1 MIMTRRAKSNEP
13 SDPEG
18 VTQPMGERRNKAR
31 LAVVSPFLDKS
42 HGTERI
48 AVEWIAQIAGEFDV
62 HIYSQHVEDLDLST
76 VAWHRIPKLPGPH
89 ITNFLW
95 WFGANHLWRAWDRRA
110 KNLEYDLVYSPGVNC
125 FDADAVSVHIV
136 FAEFLRRVRPEL
148 AFTRN
153 PLRAWPLL
161 LHRRLYYRL
170 VVTLEKRVFER
181 PGTQLILTS
190 RRSAD
195 ELARFYGRQERLPLI
210 ETGLDHKA
218 FNPELRA
225 ASRAGARREIGL
237 PDETFALLLIGND
250 WRKKGLGTLL
260 DALTQLADLP
270 VQLVVVT
277 NEAAAVSQAVAQYW
291 TLREI
296 VHVLPPRKDV
306 EFYYAAADAYVGPSL
321 EDTFAL
327 PAAEAMACGL
337 PVIISA
343 RAGAADICCHG
354 VDALVLN
361 DPKDAGALAAMIR
374 RLYTDEPFR
383 ARLGEE
389 ATKTA
394 RQYTWERN
402 GRELTAIF
410 EEVLL
415 RKRKSRL
422 EGQTLT
428 QEL

>member
-1 MIMTRRAKSNEP
+1 
-13 SDPEG
+13 
-18 VTQPMGERRNKAR
+18 V
-31 LAVVSPFLDKS
+31 
-42 HGTERI
+42 
-48 AVEWIAQIAGEFDV
+48 
-62 HIYSQHVEDLDLST
+62 
-76 VAWHRIPKLPGPH
+76 
-89 ITNFLW
+89 
-95 WFGANHLWRAWDRRA
+95 
-110 KNLEYDLVYSPGVNC
+110 
-125 FDADAVSVHIV
+125 
-136 FAEFLRRVRPEL
+136 
-148 AFTRN
+148 
-153 PLRAWPLL
+153 RAWPLL

-170 VVTLEKRVFER
+170 VVALEKRVFQR
-181 PGTQLILTS
+181 PETQLILTS
-190 RRSAD
+190 RRSAE
-195 ELARFYGRQERLPLI
+195 ELARFYGRNERLPLI

-218 FNPELRA
+218 FNPELRVS
-225 ASRAGARREIGL
+225 SRAEARRAIGL
-237 PDETFALLLIGND
+237 RDETFTLLLIGND

-260 DALTQLADLP
+260 EALMQLANLP
-270 VQLVVVT
+270 VQLVVVS
-277 NEAAAVSQAVAQYW
+277 NEAAAVSQAVAQYPE
-291 TLREI
+291 LREL
-296 VHVLPPRKDV
+296 VHILPPRKDV

-343 RAGAADICCHG
+343 RAGAADIVHHG
-354 VDALVLN
+354 INALVLN

-374 RLYTDEPFR
+374 QLYADEAFR
-383 ARLGEE
+383 GHLGEE
-389 ATKTA
+389 AAKTA

>member
-1 MIMTRRAKSNEP
+1 MSAVKKKI
-13 SDPEG
+13 
-18 VTQPMGERRNKAR
+18 R

-76 VAWHRIPKLPGPH
+76 VTWHRIPKLPGPH
-89 ITNFLW
+89 IVNFLW
-95 WFGANHLWRAWDRRA
+95 WFSANHLWRAWDRRA
-110 KNLEYDLVYSPGVNC
+110 KNLDYDLVYSPGVNC

-148 AFTRN
+148 AFSRN
-153 PLRAWPLL
+153 PVKAWPLL
-161 LHRRLYYRL
+161 LHRKLYYRL
-170 VVTLEKRVFER
+170 VVALEKRVFGREE
-181 PGTQLILTS
+181 TELILTS
-190 RRSAD
+190 RRSAE
-195 ELARFYGRQERLPLI
+195 ELARFYGRRERLPLI
-210 ETGLDHKA
+210 ETGLDHQT
-218 FNPELRA
+218 FNPESRVVSRRA
-225 ASRAGARREIGL
+225 ARGEIGL
-237 PDETFALLLIGND
+237 ADETFTLLLIGND
-250 WRKKGLGTLL
+250 WRKKGLATLL
-260 DALTQLADLP
+260 DALMQLADLP
-270 VQLVVVT
+270 IHLVVVS
-277 NEAAAVSQAVAQYW
+277 NEAAAVSQAVAPYRA
-291 TLREI
+291 LRER
-296 VHVLPPRKDV
+296 VHILPPRKDV

-343 RAGAADICCHG
+343 RAGVSDIVHDG
-354 VDALVLN
+354 IDALVLN
-361 DPKDAGALAAMIR
+361 DPKNVAALATMIR
-374 RLYTDEPFR
+374 RLYTDRPFSE
-383 ARLGEE
+383 RLGEE
-389 ATKTA
+389 AAKTA

-415 RKRKSRL
+415 RKRKSRF

>member
-1 MIMTRRAKSNEP
+1 MIMKRRAKSNER
-13 SDPEG
+13 SHPEPAAEP
-18 VTQPMGERRNKAR
+18 TGERHSKAR
-31 LAVVSPFLDKS
+31 LAVVSPFLDKN

-48 AVEWIAQIAGEFDV
+48 AVEWIAQIADEFDV
-62 HIYSQHVEDLDLST
+62 HIYSQYVEDLELST
-76 VAWHRIPKLPGPH
+76 VTWHRIPKLPGPH
-89 ITNFLW
+89 IANFLW
-95 WFGANHLWRAWDRRA
+95 WFGANQVWRAWDRRA

-148 AFTRN
+148 AFARN

-170 VVTLEKRVFER
+170 VVALEKRVFQR
-181 PGTQLILTS
+181 PETQLILTS
-190 RRSAD
+190 RRSAE
-195 ELARFYGRQERLPLI
+195 ELGRFYGRRERLPLI
-210 ETGLDHKA
+210 ETGLDHKV
-218 FNPELRA
+218 FNPELRV
-225 ASRAGARREIGL
+225 ASRAGARREVGL
-237 PDETFALLLIGND
+237 RDETFALLLIGND

-270 VQLVVVT
+270 VRLVVVS
-277 NEAAAVSQAVAQYW
+277 NEAAVVSQAVAQYPEVQE
-291 TLREI
+291 L
-296 VHVLPPRKDV
+296 VHVLPQRKDV

-343 RAGAADICCHG
+343 RAGAADICHDG

-361 DPKDAGALAAMIR
+361 DPKDAGALATMIR
-374 RLYTDEPFR
+374 RLYSDEQFR
-383 ARLGEE
+383 DRLGVE
-389 ATKTA
+389 AAKTA
-394 RQYTWERN
+394 RQYTWESN

-410 EEVLL
+410 EEILL
-415 RKRKSRL
+415 RKRQSRL

>member
-1 MIMTRRAKSNEP
+1 MNAAK
-13 SDPEG
+13 
-18 VTQPMGERRNKAR
+18 KIR
-31 LAVVSPFLDKS
+31 LVVVSPFLDKS

-48 AVEWIAQIAGEFDV
+48 AVEWIAQIAGEFEV
-62 HIYSQHVEDLDLST
+62 HIYSQRVEDLDLST
-76 VAWHRIPKLPGPH
+76 VNWHRIPKLPGPH
-89 ITNFLW
+89 IANFLW
-95 WFGANHLWRAWDRRA
+95 WFGANHVWRAWDRRA
-110 KNLEYDLVYSPGVNC
+110 KKLEYDLVYSPGVNC
-125 FDADAVSVHIV
+125 LDADAVSVHIV

-148 AFTRN
+148 AFARN
-153 PLRAWPLL
+153 RLRTWPLL
-161 LHRRLYYRL
+161 VHRRLYYRL
-170 VVTLEKRVFER
+170 VVALEKRVFQR
-181 PGTQLILTS
+181 PETQLILTS
-190 RRSAD
+190 RRSAE
-195 ELARFYGRQERLPLI
+195 ELAQFYGRREPLPLI
-210 ETGLDHKA
+210 ETGLDHKT

-225 ASRAGARREIGL
+225 ASRVAARQAIGL
-237 PDETFALLLIGND
+237 RDDTFTLLLIGND

-260 DALTQLADLP
+260 DALTQLRDLP
-270 VQLVVVT
+270 IRLVVVS
-277 NEAAAVSQAVAQYW
+277 NEGAAVLRAVAEYPK
-291 TLREI
+291 LREI
-296 VHVLPPRKDV
+296 VHILPPRKDV

-343 RAGAADICCHG
+343 RAGASDIVHDG
-354 VDALVLN
+354 VDALVLD
-361 DPKDAGALAAMIR
+361 DPKDVGALAKMIR
-374 RLYTDEPFR
+374 QLYADEPFR
-383 ARLGEE
+383 SRLGVE
-389 ATKTA
+389 AAKTA

>member
-1 MIMTRRAKSNEP
+1 MNVAK
-13 SDPEG
+13 
-18 VTQPMGERRNKAR
+18 KKIR

-48 AVEWIAQIAGEFDV
+48 AVEWIAQIAGDFDV
-62 HIYSQHVEDLDLST
+62 HVYSQRVEDLDLSSIT
-76 VAWHRIPKLPGPH
+76 WHRIAKLPGPH
-89 ITNFLW
+89 IFNFIW
-95 WFGANHLWRAWDRRA
+95 WFGANHVWRAWDRRV
-110 KNLEYDLVYSPGVNC
+110 KNLDYDLVYSPGVNC

-148 AFTRN
+148 AFARN
-153 PLRAWPLL
+153 PPRTWPLL

-170 VVTLEKRVFER
+170 VIALEKRVYQR
-181 PGTQLILTS
+181 PATHLILTS
-190 RRSAD
+190 RRSAE
-195 ELARFYGRQERLPLI
+195 ELARFYGRYERLPLI

-218 FNPELRA
+218 FNPELRI
-225 ASRAGARREIGL
+225 ASRTEARRKIGL
-237 PDETFALLLIGND
+237 QDETFTLLLIGND
-250 WRKKGLGTLL
+250 WRKKGLATLL

-270 VQLVVVT
+270 VQLLVVS
-277 NEAAAVSQAVAQYW
+277 NEAAAVSQAVGQYAR
-291 TLREI
+291 LSGM

-343 RAGAADICCHG
+343 RAGASDIVHDG
-354 VDALVLN
+354 IDALVLN
-361 DPKDAGALAAMIR
+361 DPKDAVALAAMIR
-374 RLYTDEPFR
+374 RLYIDER
-383 ARLGEE
+383 LRDHLGEE
-389 ATKTA
+389 AAKTA

-402 GRELTAIF
+402 GRELTAIL
-410 EEVLL
+410 EDVLL
-415 RKRKSRL
+415 RKS
-422 EGQTLT
+422 GVAAQTLT

>member
-1 MIMTRRAKSNEP
+1 MSAEKKKI
-13 SDPEG
+13 
-18 VTQPMGERRNKAR
+18 R

-62 HIYSQHVEDLDLST
+62 HIYSQHVEDLDLSS

-89 ITNFLW
+89 IVNFLW
-95 WFGANHLWRAWDRRA
+95 WFAANHLWRAWDRRA
-110 KNLEYDLVYSPGVNC
+110 KNLDYDLVYSPGVNC

-148 AFTRN
+148 AFSRN
-153 PLRAWPLL
+153 PVKAWPLL
-161 LHRRLYYRL
+161 LHRKLYYRL
-170 VVTLEKRVFER
+170 VVALEKRVFER
-181 PGTQLILTS
+181 QETELILTS
-190 RRSAD
+190 RRSAE
-195 ELARFYGRQERLPLI
+195 ELARFYGRRERLPLI
-210 ETGLDHKA
+210 KTGLDHKA
-218 FNPELRA
+218 FNPELRV
-225 ASRAGARREIGL
+225 ASRAAARREIGL
-237 PDETFALLLIGND
+237 AEETFTLLLIGND
-250 WRKKGLGTLL
+250 WRKKGLGALL
-260 DALTQLADLP
+260 DALMQMADLP
-270 VQLVVVT
+270 IHLVVVS
-277 NEAAAVSQAVAQYW
+277 NEAVAVSQAVGQYLE
-291 TLREI
+291 LRERVRI
-296 VHVLPPRKDV
+296 LPPRKDV

-343 RAGAADICCHG
+343 RAGASDIVHDG

-361 DPKDAGALAAMIR
+361 DPKDVATLAAMIR
-374 RLYTDEPFR
+374 RLYADRPFR
-383 ARLGEE
+383 ERLGEE
-389 ATKTA
+389 AAKTA

-415 RKRKSRL
+415 RKRKSRF

>member
-1 MIMTRRAKSNEP
+1 MSVEKKKI
-13 SDPEG
+13 
-18 VTQPMGERRNKAR
+18 R

-62 HIYSQHVEDLDLST
+62 HVYSQHVEDLDLAT
-76 VAWHRIPKLPGPH
+76 VAWHRIPKIPGPH
-89 ITNFLW
+89 LVNFIW
-95 WFGANHLWRAWDRRA
+95 WFAANHIWRAWDRRA
-110 KNLEYDLVYSPGVNC
+110 RNLEYELVYSPGVNC
-125 FDADAVSVHIV
+125 FDADAVSVHIL

-148 AFTRN
+148 AFSRN
-153 PLRAWPLL
+153 PVRSWPLL
-161 LHRRLYYRL
+161 VHRRLYYRL
-170 VVTLEKRVFER
+170 VVALEKRVFQREE
-181 PGTQLILTS
+181 TQLILTS
-190 RRSAD
+190 RRSAE
-195 ELARFYGRQERLPLI
+195 ELARFYGRTERLALI

-225 ASRAGARREIGL
+225 ASRADARRAIGL
-237 PDETFALLLIGND
+237 PDEAFTLLLIGND

-260 DALTQLADLP
+260 EAMMQLMDLR
-270 VQLVVVT
+270 VRLVMVS
-277 NEAAAVSQAVAQYW
+277 NEAAAVSQAVAGYPA
-291 TLREI
+291 LREK
-296 VHVLPPRKDV
+296 VHILPPRKDV
-306 EFYYAAADAYVGPSL
+306 EFYYAVADAYVGPSL

-343 RAGAADICCHG
+343 RAGAADIVHDG

-361 DPKDAGALAAMIR
+361 DPKDATALAAMIR
-374 RLYTDEPFR
+374 RLYSDAAFR
-383 ARLGEE
+383 ERLAGE
-389 ATKTA
+389 AAKTA

-402 GRELTAIF
+402 GRELTAILD
-410 EEVLL
+410 EILL
-415 RKRKSRL
+415 RKRKSRF

>member
-1 MIMTRRAKSNEP
+1 MIMTRRANSNEP

-62 HIYSQHVEDLDLST
+62 HIYSQRVEDLDLSSVT
-76 VAWHRIPKLPGPH
+76 WHHIPKFPGPH
-89 ITNFLW
+89 IVNFLC
-95 WFGANHLWRAWDRRA
+95 WFCANHVLRAWDRRA
-110 KNLEYDLVYSPGVNC
+110 KNLDYDLVYSPGVNC

-148 AFTRN
+148 AFARN
-153 PLRAWPLL
+153 PVRAWPLL
-161 LHRRLYYRL
+161 LHRRLYYWL
-170 VVTLEKRVFER
+170 VVAIEKRVFQR
-181 PGTQLILTS
+181 PETQLILTS
-190 RRSAD
+190 RRSAE
-195 ELARFYGRQERLPLI
+195 ELARFYGRHERLPLI

-218 FNPELRA
+218 FNPELRV
-225 ASRAGARREIGL
+225 ASRAEVRRTIGL
-237 PDETFALLLIGND
+237 QDETFALLLIGND

-260 DALTQLADLP
+260 DALTQLTDLP
-270 VQLVVVT
+270 VQLLVVS
-277 NEAAAVSQAVAQYW
+277 NEAAVVSQAVAQYPG
-291 TLREI
+291 LRERVRI
-296 VHVLPPRKDV
+296 LPPRKDV

-343 RAGAADICCHG
+343 RAGASDIVHDG
-354 VDALVLN
+354 IDALVLS
-361 DPKDAGALAAMIR
+361 DPKDAMALATMIR
-374 RLYTDEPFR
+374 RLYVDEPFR
-383 ARLGEE
+383 KYLGEE
-389 ATKTA
+389 AVKTT

>member
-1 MIMTRRAKSNEP
+1 MTRRAKGNEC
-13 SDPEG
+13 SDPEL
-18 VTQPMGERRNKAR
+18 VAEPISERRSKAR

-62 HIYSQHVEDLDLST
+62 HIYSQARRRSGPVDGHLASHSETSGPAHREFSVVVQREPSLARLGPSRSRISITTSYT
-76 VAWHRIPKLPGPH
+76 V
-89 ITNFLW
+89 
-95 WFGANHLWRAWDRRA
+95 
-110 KNLEYDLVYSPGVNC
+110 PGVNC
-125 FDADAVSVHIV
+125 LDADAVSVHIV

-148 AFTRN
+148 AFARN

-170 VVTLEKRVFER
+170 VIALEKRVFQR
-181 PGTQLILTS
+181 PETQLILTS
-190 RRSAD
+190 RRSAG
-195 ELARFYGRQERLPLI
+195 ELARFYGRRERLSLI

-218 FNPELRA
+218 FNPELRV
-225 ASRAGARREIGL
+225 ASRAGARRTIGL
-237 PDETFALLLIGND
+237 QDGTFTLLLIGND
-250 WRKKGLGTLL
+250 WRKKGLATLL
-260 DALTQLADLP
+260 DALTQLVDLP
-270 VQLVVVT
+270 VRLVVVS
-277 NEAAAVSQAVAQYW
+277 NEAAAVSQAVGQYAG
-291 TLREI
+291 LRDL
-296 VHVLPPRKDV
+296 VHILPPRKDV
-306 EFYYAAADAYVGPSL
+306 EFYYATADAYVGPSL

-343 RAGAADICCHG
+343 RAGASDIVHDG

-361 DPKDAGALAAMIR
+361 DPKDAGALASMIR
-374 RLYTDEPFR
+374 RLYADETFR
-383 ARLGEE
+383 KHLGEE
-389 ATKTA
+389 AAKTA

-402 GRELTAIF
+402 GRELTAIL
-410 EEVLL
+410 EEVLV

>member
-1 MIMTRRAKSNEP
+1 MGVHTGLWNNASGFRMNVAK
-13 SDPEG
+13 
-18 VTQPMGERRNKAR
+18 KKIR

-48 AVEWIAQIAGEFDV
+48 AVEWIAQIADDFDV
-62 HIYSQHVEDLDLST
+62 HVYSQSVEDLDLSRVT
-76 VAWHRIPKLPGPH
+76 WHRVPKIPGPH
-89 ITNFLW
+89 IVNFLW
-95 WFGANHLWRAWDRRA
+95 WFAANHFWRAWDRSIR
-110 KNLEYDLVYSPGVNC
+110 NLDYDLVYSPGVNC
-125 FDADAVSVHIV
+125 LDADAVSVHIV

-148 AFTRN
+148 EFARN
-153 PLRAWPLL
+153 PVRAWPLL
-161 LHRRLYYRL
+161 VHRRLYYRL
-170 VVTLEKRVFER
+170 VIALEKRVFQR
-181 PGTQLILTS
+181 SQTQLILTS

-195 ELARFYGRQERLPLI
+195 ELARFYGRHERLPLI

-218 FNPELRA
+218 FNPELRI
-225 ASRAGARREIGL
+225 ASRAHARQTIGL
-237 PDETFALLLIGND
+237 PNETFTLLLIGND
-250 WRKKGLGTLL
+250 WRKKGLAALL

-270 VQLVVVT
+270 IQLLVVT
-277 NEAAAVSQAVAQYW
+277 NEAAAVSQAVGQYAS
-291 TLREI
+291 LRGA

-343 RAGAADICCHG
+343 RAGASDIAHDG
-354 VDALVLN
+354 IDALVLH
-361 DPKDAGALAAMIR
+361 DPKDATALAAMIR
-374 RLYTDEPFR
+374 QLHDDKPFR
-383 ARLGEE
+383 DRLGEE
-389 ATKTA
+389 AAKTA

-410 EEVLL
+410 QEIVS
-415 RKRKSRL
+415 RKS
-422 EGQTLT
+422 GVATQTLT

>member
-1 MIMTRRAKSNEP
+1 MNVAKKK
-13 SDPEG
+13 
-18 VTQPMGERRNKAR
+18 VR

-62 HIYSQHVEDLDLST
+62 HIYSQRVEDLDLSSVT
-76 VAWHRIPKLPGPH
+76 WHRIPKLPGPH
-89 ITNFLW
+89 IFNFIW
-95 WFGANHLWRAWDRRA
+95 WFGANHVWRAWDRRA
-110 KNLEYDLVYSPGVNC
+110 KGLDYDLVYSPGVNC

-148 AFTRN
+148 AFARN
-153 PLRAWPLL
+153 PLRTWPLL

-170 VVTLEKRVFER
+170 VVALEKRVFQR
-181 PGTQLILTS
+181 PETQLILTS
-190 RRSAD
+190 GRSAE
-195 ELARFYGRQERLPLI
+195 ELARFYGRRERLPLI

-218 FNPELRA
+218 FNPELRV
-225 ASRAGARREIGL
+225 ASRAEARRTIGL
-237 PDETFALLLIGND
+237 ADETFTLLLIGND

-270 VQLVVVT
+270 IRLLVVS
-277 NEAAAVSQAVAQYW
+277 NEAAAVSQAVGQYAG
-291 TLREI
+291 LRGL
-296 VHVLPPRKDV
+296 VHILPPRKDV

-343 RAGAADICCHG
+343 RAGASDIVRDG

-361 DPKDAGALAAMIR
+361 DPKDVVALATMIR
-374 RLYTDEPFR
+374 RLYADEPFR
-383 ARLGEE
+383 NRLGEE
-389 ATKTA
+389 AVKTA

-402 GRELTAIF
+402 GREVTAIF

-415 RKRKSRL
+415 RKRKSRF

>member
-1 MIMTRRAKSNEP
+1 MTRPAHGNER
-13 SDPEG
+13 SHPEP
-18 VTQPMGERRNKAR
+18 VVEATTESRSKIR

-62 HIYSQHVEDLDLST
+62 HIYSQRVEDLDLSAVT
-76 VAWHRIPKLPGPH
+76 WHRIPKLHCPH
-89 ITNFLW
+89 IVNFLW
-95 WFGANHLWRAWDRRA
+95 WFGANYVRRAWDRRV
-110 KNLEYDLVYSPGVNC
+110 KRLEYDLVYSPGVNC

-148 AFTRN
+148 AFARN

-161 LHRRLYYRL
+161 MHRRLYYRL
-170 VVTLEKRVFER
+170 VIALEKRVFQR
-181 PGTQLILTS
+181 PETQLILTS
-190 RRSAD
+190 RRSAE
-195 ELARFYGRQERLPLI
+195 ELARFYGRRERLPLI

-218 FNPELRA
+218 FNPELRT
-225 ASRAGARREIGL
+225 ASRAAARQAIGL
-237 PDETFALLLIGND
+237 RAEAFTLLLIGND

-260 DALTQLADLP
+260 DALTELADLQ
-270 VQLVVVT
+270 VGLMVVS
-277 NEAAAVSQAVAQYW
+277 NEAAAVSQAVAQYPK
-291 TLREI
+291 LREM
-296 VHVLPPRKDV
+296 VRVLPPRKDV

-343 RAGAADICCHG
+343 RAGASDIVHDG

-374 RLYTDEPFR
+374 RLYADEPFR
-383 ARLGEE
+383 SRLGAE
-389 ATKTA
+389 AAKTA
-394 RQYTWERN
+394 RPYTWERN
-402 GRELTAIF
+402 GRELTAVF
-410 EEVLL
+410 EEILL

>member
-1 MIMTRRAKSNEP
+1 MSVGKKKI
-13 SDPEG
+13 
-18 VTQPMGERRNKAR
+18 R

-48 AVEWIAQIAGEFDV
+48 AVEWIAQIADEFDV
-62 HIYSQHVEDLDLST
+62 HIYSQRVEDLDLSSVT
-76 VAWHRIPKLPGPH
+76 WHRIPKVPGPH
-89 ITNFLW
+89 LVNFLW
-95 WFGANHLWRAWDRRA
+95 WFCANHIWRAWDRRA
-110 KNLEYDLVYSPGVNC
+110 RNLEYDLVYSPGVNC
-125 FDADAVSVHIV
+125 FDADAVSVHIL

-148 AFTRN
+148 AFARN
-153 PLRAWPLL
+153 PVRAWPLL

-170 VVTLEKRVFER
+170 VVALEKRVFQR
-181 PGTQLILTS
+181 PETQLILTS
-190 RRSAD
+190 RRSAE
-195 ELARFYGRQERLPLI
+195 ELARFYGRHERLPLI

-218 FNPELRA
+218 FNPGLRV
-225 ASRAGARREIGL
+225 ASRAEARRAIGL
-237 PDETFALLLIGND
+237 RDETFTLLLIGND

-260 DALTQLADLP
+260 EALTQLGDLP
-270 VQLVVVT
+270 VQLVVVS
-277 NEAAAVSQAVAQYW
+277 NEAAAVSQAVAQYAS
-291 TLREI
+291 LREM
-296 VHVLPPRKDV
+296 VHILPPRKDV

-343 RAGAADICCHG
+343 RAGAADIVHDG

-361 DPKDAGALAAMIR
+361 DPKDAGALATMIR
-374 RLYTDEPFR
+374 RLYADEAFR
-383 ARLGEE
+383 SRLGEE
-389 ATKTA
+389 AAKTT

>member
-1 MIMTRRAKSNEP
+1 MA
-13 SDPEG
+13 SDN
-18 VTQPMGERRNKAR
+18 VLKKKIR

-48 AVEWIAQIAGEFDV
+48 AVEWIAQIASEFDV
-62 HIYSQHVEDLDLST
+62 HIYSQHVEDLDLSSVT
-76 VAWHRIPKLPGPH
+76 WHRIPKLPGPH
-89 ITNFLW
+89 LVNFIW
-95 WFGANHLWRAWDRRA
+95 WFTANHIWRAWDRRA
-110 KNLEYDLVYSPGVNC
+110 KNLDYDLVYSPGVNC
-125 FDADAVSVHIV
+125 FDADAVSVHIL

-148 AFTRN
+148 AFARN
-153 PLRAWPLL
+153 PVRSWPLL

-170 VVTLEKRVFER
+170 VVSLEKRVFQRSE
-181 PGTQLILTS
+181 TQLILTS
-190 RRSAD
+190 RRSAE
-195 ELARFYGRQERLPLI
+195 ELARFYGRHERLTLI

-218 FNPELRA
+218 FSPELRI
-225 ASRAGARREIGL
+225 ASRAEARRVIGL
-237 PDETFALLLIGND
+237 RDESFTLLLIGND

-260 DALTQLADLP
+260 EAMMVLSNLP
-270 VQLVVVT
+270 VQLVMVS
-277 NEAAAVSQAVAQYW
+277 NEAAAVSQAVAQYPA
-291 TLREI
+291 LRDS
-296 VHVLPPRKDV
+296 VHILPPRRDV

-343 RAGAADICCHG
+343 RAGASDIVHDG

-361 DPKDAGALAAMIR
+361 DPKDASALATMIR
-374 RLYTDEPFR
+374 RLYSDRPFR
-383 ARLGEE
+383 EHLGEE
-389 ATKTA
+389 AARTA

-410 EEVLL
+410 DEILL
-415 RKRKSRL
+415 RKRKSRF

-428 QEL
+428 QES

>member
-1 MIMTRRAKSNEP
+1 MNVAK
-13 SDPEG
+13 
-18 VTQPMGERRNKAR
+18 KKIR

-48 AVEWIAQIAGEFDV
+48 AVEWIAQIASEFDV

-76 VAWHRIPKLPGPH
+76 VTWHRIPKFPGPH
-89 ITNFLW
+89 IANFLW

-110 KNLEYDLVYSPGVNC
+110 KNLDYDLVYSPGVNC
-125 FDADAVSVHIV
+125 FDADVVSVHIV

-148 AFTRN
+148 AFARN

-170 VVTLEKRVFER
+170 VVAIEKRVFQR
-181 PGTQLILTS
+181 PKTQLILTS
-190 RRSAD
+190 RRSAE
-195 ELARFYGRQERLPLI
+195 ELARFYGRHERLPLI

-218 FNPELRA
+218 FNPELRV
-225 ASRAGARREIGL
+225 ASRAGARRTIGL
-237 PDETFALLLIGND
+237 RDETFTLLLIGND
-250 WRKKGLGTLL
+250 WRKKGLATLL

-270 VQLVVVT
+270 VRLLVVS
-277 NEAAAVSQAVAQYW
+277 NEATAVSQAVAQYPG
-291 TLREI
+291 LRER
-296 VHVLPPRKDV
+296 VHILPPRKDV

-343 RAGAADICCHG
+343 RAGASDIVHDG
-354 VDALVLN
+354 IDALVLN
-361 DPKDAGALAAMIR
+361 DPKDAGALATMIR
-374 RLYTDEPFR
+374 RLYADETFR
-383 ARLGEE
+383 GRLGEE

-402 GRELTAIF
+402 GRELTAIL

-422 EGQTLT
+422 EGQTLS

>member
-1 MIMTRRAKSNEP
+1 MSVAK
-13 SDPEG
+13 
-18 VTQPMGERRNKAR
+18 KKIR

-48 AVEWIAQIAGEFDV
+48 AVEWIAQLAGEFDV
-62 HIYSQHVEDLDLST
+62 HIYSQRVEDLDLSRVT
-76 VAWHRIPKLPGPH
+76 WHRIPKVPGPH
-89 ITNFLW
+89 IVNFLW
-95 WFGANHLWRAWDRRA
+95 WFSANHIWRAWDRRA

-125 FDADAVSVHIV
+125 FDADAVSVHIL

-148 AFTRN
+148 AFARN
-153 PLRAWPLL
+153 PVRAWPLL

-170 VVTLEKRVFER
+170 VVALEKRVFQR
-181 PGTQLILTS
+181 PETQLILTS
-190 RRSAD
+190 RRSAE
-195 ELARFYGRQERLPLI
+195 ELARFYGRHERLPLI

-218 FNPELRA
+218 FNPGLRV
-225 ASRAGARREIGL
+225 ASRAEARRAIGL
-237 PDETFALLLIGND
+237 RDETFTLLLIGND

-260 DALTQLADLP
+260 EALTQLGDLP
-270 VQLVVVT
+270 VQLVVVS
-277 NEAAAVSQAVAQYW
+277 NEAAAVSQAVAQYAS
-291 TLREI
+291 LREM
-296 VHVLPPRKDV
+296 VHILPPRKDV

-343 RAGAADICCHG
+343 RAGAADIVHDG

-361 DPKDAGALAAMIR
+361 DPKDAGALATMIR
-374 RLYTDEPFR
+374 RLYADEAFR
-383 ARLGEE
+383 SHLGEE
-389 ATKTA
+389 AAKTT